1 MKDAS
6 QIEKQ
11 GPEKISELTG
21 LPIELIIATQKLI
34 YKLGIKHSEYIFLDV
49 GIISSIYN
57 EMKYAVTDSKSTEE
71 CNQKFSEILNNH
83 STLLP
88 LELFIEKN
96 EFQNMLGQQ
105 EVSIDDLLRETRAR
119 IPHYEVSVS
128 PEALILAAIILKILP
143 NNFLSVV
150 RSHLSSLVY
159 ERTLRNSFSKSIN
172 DLMGRIGEGKI
183 THEDGERDAKSV
195 SKIYLDSIKA
205 IRSST
210 NNTKKIR
217 NII

>member
-1 MKDAS
+1 M
-6 QIEKQ
+6 
-11 GPEKISELTG
+11 
-21 LPIELIIATQKLI
+21 PIKLIIATQKSI

-128 PEALILAAIILKILP
+128 PEALVLAAIILKILP
-143 NNFLSVV
+143 SNFLSVV

-159 ERTLRNSFSKSIN
+159 ERTLRNSFSETMN
-172 DLMGRIGEGKI
+172 NLMKRIGNGEI
-183 THEDGERDAKSV
+183 TPEDGEKVAKNV
-195 SKIYLDSIKA
+195 LKTYLDSIKA

-210 NNTKKIR
+210 NNTKKLETSSEVNDFIDETMKHLDDDT
-217 NII
+217 I